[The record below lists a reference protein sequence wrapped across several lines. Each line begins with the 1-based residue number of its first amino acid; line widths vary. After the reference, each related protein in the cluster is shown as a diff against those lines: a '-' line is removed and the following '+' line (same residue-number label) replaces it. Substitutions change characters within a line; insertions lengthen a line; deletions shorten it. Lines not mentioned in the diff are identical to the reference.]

1 MRQLRRT
8 AAGLLAAGMLLAA
21 LAGCAAPN
29 YTYAADSNDQAY
41 LKVPASWHQVS
52 TQALANAQSS
62 LLAKSAAGPAGG
74 AFAWSRAYAAAAK
87 PAATDLL
94 SGSSTPV
101 VYMSVQRLRDS
112 LRAELSFDYMRDLL
126 FPVTSEAR
134 QEAAAD
140 GDKLTGF
147 NLVYSNTIT
156 TKDGMR
162 GINELFEYDI
172 GGLPD
177 AFDQTV
183 LTNSST
189 TKLYLLLV
197 QCYRDCFASNAA
209 QIKTVVD
216 SFTVRGS

>member
-1 MRQLRRT
+1 MRNRPCSPGRLP
-8 AAGLLAAGMLLAA
+8 GLQAA
-21 LAGCAAPN
+21 L
-29 YTYAADSNDQAY
+29 
-41 LKVPASWHQVS
+41 
-52 TQALANAQSS
+52 
-62 LLAKSAAGPAGG
+62 
-74 AFAWSRAYAAAAK
+74 AWSRAYAAAAN

-126 FPVTSEAR
+126 FPVTSPAR
-134 QEAAAD
+134 QQAAAD

-172 GGLPD
+172 GGRPD

-197 QCYRDCFASNAA
+197 QCYQDCFASNAA

-216 SFTVRGS
+216 SYTVRGS